1 MRTGRRPIKD
11 TYFWHYFFPTISR
24 KEPVKVEHAKG
35 RLCEVLFSSYRRLG
49 YEVSNFGKTIQIR
62 ESEVGVLL
70 QGQHLYLEDR
80 DDKKALDIY
89 EEYLRAKEDK
99 LLDQLKNIQTMKEN
113 LNIVEIEEID

>member
-1 MRTGRRPIKD
+1 MWTGRRPIKD

-35 RLCEVLFSSYRRLG
+35 RLCEVLFSSHRRLG
-49 YEVSNFGKTIQIR
+49 YEVSSFGQTIQIR
-62 ESEVGVLL
+62 ESEIGVLL

-80 DDKKALDIY
+80 DDKKALNIC

-99 LLDQLKNIQTMKEN
+99 LLD
-113 LNIVEIEEID
+113 